1 MDGPGEVRREDN
13 EKEEVVG
20 VVEEGSAS
28 RTGGVLTIIGT
39 VCFGGG
45 DSSAVMTASESC
57 CSS

>member
-13 EKEEVVG
+13 EKEEVG

-45 DSSAVMTASESC
+45 DSSAGITAC